1 MKTINF
7 QLEYIENLTED
18 NSCLFNMFSVIDIY
32 IKENSWKKFI
42 FNDLQTIILYRRMNF
57 IKKIV
62 KIPKNIKINNFK
74 EGKRCALFI
83 DKNKSYLFFNKLEPE
98 LYKIYCVNK
107 ITLLNYPIYMNILD
121 EKIIDEELNKLIES
135 YFLLCE
141 LELE

>member
-74 EGKRCALFI
+74 EGNRCALFI
-83 DKNKSYLFFNKLEPE
+83 NKNESYLFFNKLTPE
-98 LYKIYCVNK
+98 LRKIYCVDK
-107 ITLLNYPIYMNILD
+107 IELLNYPICTKILD
-121 EKIIDEELNKLIES
+121 ERIVDEELNKLIES
-135 YFLLCE
+135 YFLLSE